1 MGESEIAAL
10 THLAEGAL
18 TPGEL
23 GRRLQLTSGGTTA
36 LLHRLN
42 KSGHIARKP
51 HPTDRRSVMVSANP
65 EVLERIAELLAPLVA
80 DVDALAAEL
89 SEPRRVIVR
98 QFLERLAVVSER
110 RADELVTDAEA
121 AEALPDE
128 DAMHLWA

>member
-1 MGESEIAAL
+1 
-10 THLAEGAL
+10 
-18 TPGEL
+18 
-23 GRRLQLTSGGTTA
+23 
-36 LLHRLN
+36 
-42 KSGHIARKP
+42 
-51 HPTDRRSVMVSANP
+51 MVSANP

-89 SEPRRVIVR
+89 SEPRREIVR